1 MNSSEALHQ
10 ALTSRDS
17 FDYIERVSG
26 LIDFLL
32 AGDEL
37 ALAAEECEALLKRSR
52 DLKVSLRV
60 ELQLTTSLTEAL
72 LVSANIGAAAIAAE
86 RLVRLV
92 DGSPGLAPSDKSR
105 DLAVAATAFS
115 KAGRPSE
122 ARKLSKRSFD
132 LALSSGEALT
142 LARAKRTEAV
152 LFRAEWRLAEAT
164 TCLTQAISIF
174 QVMGQNKEVAAL
186 QTGLAGVLIR
196 QRRFREALAVIDG
209 QPDSIRVEARC
220 VRPINRAICC
230 MFLGDHA
237 TASST
242 LTSVE
247 RLAHERGQ
255 KAHHAVALCLQAE
268 LSRRQGDL
276 ETAKPKIEQARA
288 IEMPV
293 RSREHTICIE
303 YAGKIEAD
311 LGNRKAAIK
320 LFREALA
327 IEEQVNPKSD
337 TVSECLRHIA
347 DNLIAL
353 GQYGQAIDYAKR
365 CLDLS
370 RTNYEA
376 IEVAAAL
383 RALANAQSR
392 LDKPE
397 EAESLFQE
405 SIAGFRAVEEPYE
418 LAIALHDLAVHGL
431 REDALDVDVMARVTE
446 AEGLFERLGTKTWLE
461 RTRQLRAEAIAQ
473 LPLTAG
479 KREGS
484 PGSRRSTRRR
494 QPDAKDTCGFI
505 TSDAGL
511 LKELK
516 ELVLVSQVDIP
527 VLITGE
533 RGTGKEIFAQEVHRL
548 SKREGKLIALNCAAI
563 PSELQEATF
572 FGHARGSF
580 TGAIA
585 DRQGAF
591 ELAQNGT
598 LFLDEIGDMSL
609 EAQAKLL
616 RVLEEKKI
624 WRIGD
629 SKPRDVSAR
638 IVAAT
643 NRNIH
648 ELVRS
653 GRFRPDLFDRLD
665 GHAVDLTPLRT
676 RRDDIDLLID
686 YLLDEANR
694 ETGRNVRF
702 PEELRKLYK
711 RYPWPGNVRELAQD
725 VKRLVAHKLEGDAD
739 VEHSRVWKRL
749 KGGEEM
755 LEPEGGSSPTLLEI
769 QRQAIREAME
779 RADGNQSQAAR
790 ILGLSRTTLIGRM
803 KRLGIID

>member
-1 MNSSEALHQ
+1 M
-10 ALTSRDS
+10 
-17 FDYIERVSG
+17 
-26 LIDFLL
+26 
-32 AGDEL
+32 
-37 ALAAEECEALLKRSR
+37 
-52 DLKVSLRV
+52 
-60 ELQLTTSLTEAL
+60 
-72 LVSANIGAAAIAAE
+72 
-86 RLVRLV
+86 
-92 DGSPGLAPSDKSR
+92 
-105 DLAVAATAFS
+105 
-115 KAGRPSE
+115 
-122 ARKLSKRSFD
+122 
-132 LALSSGEALT
+132 
-142 LARAKRTEAV
+142 
-152 LFRAEWRLAEAT
+152 
-164 TCLTQAISIF
+164 
-174 QVMGQNKEVAAL
+174 
-186 QTGLAGVLIR
+186 
-196 QRRFREALAVIDG
+196 
-209 QPDSIRVEARC
+209 
-220 VRPINRAICC
+220 RPINRAICC
-230 MFLGDHA
+230 LFLGDHG

-242 LTSVE
+242 LTSIE

-255 KAHHAVALCLQAE
+255 KAHHAVALCLLAE
-268 LSRRQGDL
+268 LSRRRSDL
-276 ETAKPKIEQARA
+276 ETAKSKIEQARA

-311 LGNRKAAIK
+311 LGNRKRAIK

-327 IEEQVNPKSD
+327 IEGQVNPKSD

-397 EAESLFQE
+397 EAESLFEE

-418 LAIALHDLAVHGL
+418 LAIALHDLVVHGL
-431 REDALDVDVMARVTE
+431 REDAGDVDVMARVTE
-446 AEGLFERLGTKTWLE
+446 AERLFERLGATTWLE
-461 RTRQLRAEAIAQ
+461 RTRQLRAEAMKQ
-473 LPLTAG
+473 L
-479 KREGS
+479 
-484 PGSRRSTRRR
+484 SRRGEGASSRRRSPRR
-494 QPDAKDTCGFI
+494 QPDANDTCGFI

-591 ELAQNGT
+591 ELAQDGT

-629 SKPRDVSAR
+629 SKPRAVSAR

-643 NRNIH
+643 NHNIH

-686 YLLDEANR
+686 YLLDEANE

-702 PEELRKLYK
+702 PEELRKL

>member
-1 MNSSEALHQ
+1 MNDALAIRQ
-10 ALTSRDS
+10 ALASKDGQEYAARIS
-17 FDYIERVSG
+17 SLIELLCASDELTIAAEQCERLLRKSKQLG
-26 LIDFLL
+26 LAAPAEYRLAATLTETLL
-32 AGDEL
+32 ATSNLTAAWTAAHRLVELNDNDNLSAASKASSL
-37 ALAAEECEALLKRSR
+37 ALAARAASRAGHPATARRLARDGLDLAISCGDALALANAKRAAAAVSSV
-52 DLKVSLRV
+52 DLN
-60 ELQLTTSLTEAL
+60 LTEA
-72 LVSANIGAAAIAAE
+72 
-86 RLVRLV
+86 
-92 DGSPGLAPSDKSR
+92 
-105 DLAVAATAFS
+105 TT
-115 KAGRPSE
+115 
-122 ARKLSKRSFD
+122 SF
-132 LALSSGEALT
+132 
-142 LARAKRTEAV
+142 
-152 LFRAEWRLAEAT
+152 
-164 TCLTQAISIF
+164 QHAISIY
-174 QVMGQNKEVAAL
+174 QALGRQDEAAAV
-186 QTGLAGVLIR
+186 QSSLANALIR
-196 QRRFREALAVIDG
+196 QRMYQGALELLNA
-209 QPDSIRVEARC
+209 QPKSGRVEAQC
-220 VRPINRAICC
+220 VRSINRAICC
-230 MFLGDHA
+230 LFLGDHA

-242 LTSVE
+242 LTSIE

-276 ETAKPKIEQARA
+276 ETAQSKIEQARA

-311 LGNRKAAIK
+311 LGNRKHAIK

-327 IEEQVNPKSD
+327 IEREANPKSD

-397 EAESLFQE
+397 EAESLFEE

-418 LAIALHDLAVHGL
+418 LAIASHDLAVHGL
-431 REDALDVDVMARVTE
+431 REDAGDVDVMARVTE
-446 AEGLFERLGTKTWLE
+446 AERLFERLGATTWLE
-461 RTRQLRAEAIAQ
+461 RTRQLRAEAMKQ
-473 LPLTAG
+473 L
-479 KREGS
+479 
-484 PGSRRSTRRR
+484 SRRGEGASSGRRSPRR
-494 QPDAKDTCGFI
+494 QPDANDTCGFI

-511 LKELK
+511 LKELE

-643 NRNIH
+643 NHNIH

-686 YLLDEANR
+686 YLLDEANE

-725 VKRLVAHKLEGDAD
+725 VKRLVAHKLEGDAG